1 MSLNRPGKLIIV
13 SICVAIFIVL
23 TGLIW
28 LLKSPSSL
36 KKASSTQQTIQ
47 VENAPLKENLSN
59 IVKTYRKIIVLL
71 ENDASLEA
79 QQLEAASIIGE
90 ILFHEN
96 QQRLNDLIKQLN
108 GELDRASIADFGI
121 VPSDVDQFLN
131 TLENFGEWHDADKLV
146 FRDTVDQIAES
157 LRGLPGS
164 QKPKM
169 DLQDRLERDGKALL
183 EIQALYEKELEK
195 IFGRFE
201 TRGMIVRREAWEQ
214 YVAYL
219 KTKFKR
225 DDILKEY
232 SHLLPSP
239 AKEADRKTQKQ
250 SFLRGMTGTRFPPK
264 TLVLTFDDGP
274 HPSYTDRIIE
284 ILKKYQVK
292 AVFFEVGQNL
302 GSFTKNNTIQHTR
315 AAAASERAVK
325 SGFSLGNHSHTHPF
339 LPKLADKEL
348 LIEIERPNQ
357 LLQAVTQA
365 PITLFRPPYGAQ
377 NEKLLAALQDN
388 HLKSI
393 LWNVDSRDWADP
405 IPKSIANRVLGEVFK
420 QGRGIILFHDIH
432 QRTIEALP
440 LVLETLKHDG
450 YHFLTWN
457 GRDFIDE
464 TPPEPPASPQ
474 PAATALYR
482 ESWAVIIGIDDYR
495 SWPKLNYAVNDA
507 KGIRELLIRKYKF
520 KPECIIT
527 LLNEEATREKILSA
541 LGDTMG
547 NSQKVKRDDRVFVF
561 FAGHGI
567 TRKLSSGRDLGYI
580 VPVEADVENYQGR
593 SISMTNFQDISEA
606 IFAKHVLFIMD
617 SCYSGLALM
626 RGSGHLRTENYLRE
640 ISRRIS
646 RQMLTAGGANEQVAD
661 NGPNGHSVFTWTLL
675 QGLEGRADL
684 NGDGFITASELAAY
698 VGPSVSAL
706 SKQTPAFGNLP
717 GSEGGEF
724 IFEPK
729 QENEFLSELSTQ
741 LDGEAIEIN
750 NQLEQIRK
758 QIAEKSLRNKT
769 LRQKL
774 AYAQSVNKHL
784 DVKAEKGQDRSM
796 GVSKHMERG
805 DALFKEKKYSEALKE
820 FLAVIQLDEF
830 NVLATNN
837 AGFMYYKLEQY
848 EEAANWFEK
857 TVVLDPHRAIAY
869 VNLGDAY
876 LKLGRKPE
884 AKKAFQQ
891 YLEISPNSKNAE
903 DIKRKLTLLD

>member
-1 MSLNRPGKLIIV
+1 MNKPGKPIIV
-13 SICVAIFIVL
+13 SICIAIFII
-23 TGLIW
+23 LIVSIW
-28 LLKSPSSL
+28 FFKSPSL
-36 KKASSTQQTIQ
+36 RKAPSAQQAIQ
-47 VENAPLKENLSN
+47 VENAALEERLSN

-71 ENDASLEA
+71 ENDASLDA
-79 QQLEAASIIGE
+79 RQLQGASIIGE

-96 QQRLNDLIKQLN
+96 QQRLNDLLNQLN
-108 GELDRASIADFGI
+108 GELDRASAGDFGI
-121 VPSDVDQFLN
+121 VPSDVEQFLN
-131 TLENFGEWHDADKLV
+131 TLERSAEWHDADKLV
-146 FRDTVDQIAES
+146 FRDSVDQMAES

-164 QKPKM
+164 QKPKNE
-169 DLQDRLERDGKALL
+169 LQDRLERDGKALL
-183 EIQALYEKELEK
+183 EIQALYDKELEK
-195 IFGRFE
+195 VFGRFE
-201 TRGMIVRREAWEQ
+201 TRGMTVRREAWEQ

-239 AKEADRKTQKQ
+239 AKEADKKTQGQ
-250 SFLRGMTGTRFPPK
+250 SSSRGMTGIRLPPK

-302 GSFTKNNTIQHTR
+302 GSFTKSNTIQNTR

-325 SGFSLGNHSHTHPF
+325 SGFSLGNHTHTHPF

-348 LIEIERPNQ
+348 MVEIERPNR
-357 LLQAVTQA
+357 LLQAVTQT

-377 NEKLLAALQDN
+377 NEKLLAALQEN

-420 QGRGIILFHDIH
+420 QDRGIILFHDIH

-440 LVLETLKHDG
+440 LILETLKHDG
-450 YHFLTWN
+450 YHFLSWN
-457 GRDFIDE
+457 GKDFVDE

-474 PAATALYR
+474 PALTTLYR

-527 LLNEEATREKILSA
+527 LLNEEATREKILSV

-547 NSQKVKRDDRVFVF
+547 NPQKVKRDDRVFIF

-606 IFAKHVLFIMD
+606 IFAKHVLFVMD

-626 RGSGHLRTENYLRE
+626 RGSGPLRTDNYLRE

-706 SKQTPAFGNLP
+706 SKQTPAFGSLP

-741 LDGEAIEIN
+741 LDAEAIETN

-758 QIAEKSLRNKT
+758 QIAEKSVRNKA

-774 AYAQSVNKHL
+774 AYAQSVSKHL
-784 DVKAEKGQDRSM
+784 DDKAERGQAQSM
-796 GVSKHMERG
+796 DVSKHMERG

-820 FLAVIQLDEF
+820 FLAVIQSDEF
-830 NVLATNN
+830 NVLAANN
-837 AGFMYYKLEQY
+837 SGFMYYKLEQY

-857 TVVLDPHRAIAY
+857 TIVLDPHRAIAY

-891 YLEISPNSKNAE
+891 YLKVSPNSKNAE
-903 DIKRKLTLLD
+903 EIKKKLALLD

>member
-1 MSLNRPGKLIIV
+1 MPLNKPGRLIII
-13 SICVAIFIVL
+13 SVAILIVL
-23 TGLIW
+23 TGSIWFLI
-28 LLKSPSSL
+28 SPSPL
-36 KKASSTQQTIQ
+36 KKASSPQQTIQ
-47 VENAPLKENLSN
+47 VENEPLKENLST

-71 ENDASLEA
+71 ENEPSMDA
-79 QQLEAASIIGE
+79 QQLEAASIIGR

-96 QQRLNDLIKQLN
+96 QQRLNDLIKKLN
-108 GELDRASIADFGI
+108 GELEGASKADFGA
-121 VPSDVDQFLN
+121 VPSDVEQFLK
-131 TLENFGEWHDADKLV
+131 TLEDFAEWHDADKLV
-146 FRDTVDQIAES
+146 YRDSVDQMAES

-164 QKPKM
+164 KKLKM
-169 DLQDRLERDGKALL
+169 DLQDRLDNDRKALL

-232 SHLLPSP
+232 SYLLPPP
-239 AKEADRKTQKQ
+239 AKEAEKKTQKL
-250 SFLRGMTGTRFPPK
+250 SFSGGMTGTQFPPK
-264 TLVLTFDDGP
+264 TLLLTFDDGP

-302 GSFTKNNTIQHTR
+302 GSIKKDNTIQHTR
-315 AAAASERAVK
+315 VADASKRAIQ
-325 SGFSLGNHSHTHPF
+325 SGFPLGNHSHTHRF
-339 LPKLADKEL
+339 LPKVAEKEL
-348 LIEIERPNQ
+348 LDEIERPNQ
-357 LLQAVTQA
+357 LLQAVTQT

-377 NEKLLAALQDN
+377 DEKLLAALKDH

-393 LWNVDSRDWADP
+393 LWNIDSKDWADP
-405 IPKSIANRVLGEVFK
+405 IPKSIANRVLREIFR
-420 QGRGIILFHDIH
+420 QDRGIILFHDIH
-432 QRTIEALP
+432 QRSVEALP
-440 LVLETLKHDG
+440 LVLETLKNDG

-457 GRDFIDE
+457 GKDFIDE
-464 TPPEPPASPQ
+464 TPPEPPASRQ
-474 PAATALYR
+474 PAITALYR

-527 LLNEEATREKILSA
+527 LLNGEATREKILSV

-547 NSQKVKRDDRVFVF
+547 NPEKIKRDDRVVVF

-580 VPVEADVENYQGR
+580 VPVEADVENYQGK

-626 RGSGHLRTENYLRE
+626 RGSGSPRAENYLRE

-684 NGDGFITASELAAY
+684 NADGFITASELAAY

-706 SKQTPAFGNLP
+706 SKQTPAFGSLP

-741 LDGEAIEIN
+741 LDEEAIEIN

-758 QIAEKSLRNKT
+758 QISEKSLRNKT

-784 DVKAEKGQDRSM
+784 DVKTENEQARST
-796 GVSKHMERG
+796 GVSKHIEKG

-830 NVLATNN
+830 NVLAVNN

-857 TVVLDPHRAIAY
+857 TIVLDPHRAVAY

-876 LKLGRKPE
+876 LKLDRKPE
-884 AKKAFQQ
+884 AKRAFQQ
-891 YLEISPNSKNAE
+891 YLRISPNSKNAE
-903 DIKRKLTLLD
+903 DIKKKLAQLD